1 MTFPPPPSRAIY
13 LSVYFHT
20 KGSRALKSKDGERT
34 NGGVYKV
41 RVVVL
46 AVPPILHGHRQ
57 GYLIHMAK
65 IYKLPCLGIEVA
77 VDRRSSGTVY
87 GRA

>member
-1 MTFPPPPSRAIY
+1 MGGLQSPRCFLGRA
-13 LSVYFHT
+13 
-20 KGSRALKSKDGERT
+20 
-34 NGGVYKV
+34 
-41 RVVVL
+41 
-46 AVPPILHGHRQ
+46 PILHGHRQ

-77 VDRRSSGTVY
+77 VDRSSGTVY

>member
-1 MTFPPPPSRAIY
+1 MTSPPPPGAIY

-34 NGGVYKV
+34 NGGFTKSCCLG
-41 RVVVL
+41 R
-46 AVPPILHGHRQ
+46 APILHGHQQ

-77 VDRRSSGTVY
+77 VDRSSGTVY

>member
-1 MTFPPPPSRAIY
+1 MGGLQSPRCCLGRA
-13 LSVYFHT
+13 
-20 KGSRALKSKDGERT
+20 
-34 NGGVYKV
+34 
-41 RVVVL
+41 
-46 AVPPILHGHRQ
+46 PILHGHQQ

-77 VDRRSSGTVY
+77 VDRSSGTVY